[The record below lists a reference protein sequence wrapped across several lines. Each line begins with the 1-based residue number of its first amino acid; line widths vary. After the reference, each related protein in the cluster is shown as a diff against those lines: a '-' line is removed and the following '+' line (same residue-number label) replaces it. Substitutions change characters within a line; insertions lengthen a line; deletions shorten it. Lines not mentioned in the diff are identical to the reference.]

1 MKGFLLVSALA
12 AVSGFSVSVR
22 SPAARMRSL
31 RMSSDD
37 YTVAILGDLHLD
49 PRYMEVRAQNSL
61 FPVAESSPPR
71 LTMSVPGPHYRP

>member
-1 MKGFLLVSALA
+1 MKSGFLLVSALA

-31 RMSSDD
+31 RMSSED

-49 PRYMEVRAQNSL
+49 PRYMDVRGDFRGHIGRAIFMIFIFL
-61 FPVAESSPPR
+61 LPA
-71 LTMSVPGPHYRP
+71 LI